1 MDDSRSAITY
11 FDQHRPRA
19 TAVLPVLKA
28 MSGELLAQVGEEQLR
43 ALFRATG
50 AQIGESYPVGKIERL
65 GELEQVA
72 QTWLASNDWG
82 WLKIEHHEDAVDF
95 VHGDSPLVAWFG
107 EAGLPWSS
115 ALFEGLYAAWIRQ
128 LGADERLQ
136 LHQVRLADRPV
147 QELRY
152 RLSHESRFTQQAGG

>member
-1 MDDSRSAITY
+1 MDDSRSAISY
-11 FDQHRPRA
+11 FDQHRPRI

-28 MSGELLAQVGEEQLR
+28 MTSELLAHVGEEQLR

-50 AQIGESYPVGKIERL
+50 AQIGETWPVEKIDKL
-65 GELEQVA
+65 GDLEQVVRA
-72 QTWLASNDWG
+72 WLAANDWG
-82 WLKIEHHEDAVDF
+82 WLKIEHQDDAVDF

-107 EAGLPWSS
+107 EASLGWSS
-115 ALFEGLYAAWIRQ
+115 ALFEGLYATWIRQ

-136 LHQVRLADRPV
+136 LRQIRQADRPA

-152 RLSHESRFTQQAGG
+152 RLSHESRFTPAGG

>member
-1 MDDSRSAITY
+1 MDDSRSAVSY
-11 FDQHRPRA
+11 FDQHRPRV
-19 TAVLPVLKA
+19 TAVIPVLKA

-50 AQIGESYPVGKIERL
+50 AQIGESYPVAKIERL

-72 QTWLASNDWG
+72 RTWLAANDWG

-107 EAGLPWSS
+107 GPNVSVGVSIGGPSVGWVP
-115 ALFEGLYAAWIRQ
+115 
-128 LGADERLQ
+128 LGPREIY
-136 LHQVRLADRPV
+136 HPTYQVTNIYVRNVNSPYQRWHGPNP
-147 QELRY
+147 R
-152 RLSHESRFTQQAGG
+152 

>member
-11 FDQHRPRA
+11 YDQHRPRV

-28 MSGELLAQVGEEQLR
+28 MSTELLTHVGEEQLR

-50 AQIGESYPVGKIERL
+50 VQIGESHPVAKIERL
-65 GELEQVA
+65 GELEQAA
-72 QTWLASNDWG
+72 QSWLAVNDWG
-82 WLKIEHHEDAVDF
+82 WLKLEHHEESVDF

-107 EAGLPWSS
+107 EASLAWSS
-115 ALFEGLYAAWIRQ
+115 ALFEGLYEIWIRQ

-136 LHQVRLADRPV
+136 LRQIRRPDRPPH
-147 QELRY
+147 ELCF
-152 RLSHESRFTQQAGG
+152 RLTHESRFT

>member
-1 MDDSRSAITY
+1 MDDSRSAVSY
-11 FDQHRPRA
+11 FEQQRPRV

-28 MSGELLAQVGEEQLR
+28 MTAELHAHVGEEQLR
-43 ALFRATG
+43 ALLRATG
-50 AQIGESYPVGKIERL
+50 VQIGETYPVEKIERL

-72 QTWLASNDWG
+72 RAWLAANDWG

-107 EAGLPWSS
+107 EAGLAWSS

-136 LHQVRLADRPV
+136 LRQVRLADRPV
-147 QELRY
+147 HELRY
-152 RLSHESRFTQQAGG
+152 RLTHESRFAPSGG